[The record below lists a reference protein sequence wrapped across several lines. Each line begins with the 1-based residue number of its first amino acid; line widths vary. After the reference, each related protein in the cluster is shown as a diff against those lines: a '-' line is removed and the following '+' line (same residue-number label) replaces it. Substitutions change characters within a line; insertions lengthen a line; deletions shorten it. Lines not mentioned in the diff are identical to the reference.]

1 MGLIVKR
8 LAEAR
13 REYPGQ
19 FWLMFWG
26 MLISTIGT
34 SMIWPFLMV
43 YLTKVHGYPL
53 TKAALLLSINA
64 FTGLIFSF
72 IAGPI
77 TDFTGRKRVMVFSL
91 IALGGY
97 YLLLSQAKEYGQFQL
112 LMVLGGALMP
122 LYRVGADA
130 MLADLVPAEKRADG
144 YSLIRMANNLGIAV
158 GPMIGGFVAA
168 ASFTYSFVG
177 AAIGLSS
184 YGFLMWILARET
196 LSRDSNEPEH
206 RRDNR
211 FAGYPR
217 IFRDRQFLSFI
228 LGTVGIT
235 IAVQMMWSMLAVYT
249 TRNYQLQ
256 ESQYGWLPATNAVM
270 VVTLQFLVTQVTKKR
285 PPLLIMAAGAAV
297 YTLGVFSVSQGSQF
311 WHFWL
316 AMVVFTLGELILVP
330 TASTYAANLAPAD
343 MRGRYMSLYG
353 LTWNVAQMIGA
364 PFGGLL
370 SDNLGPK
377 YIWYGSAV
385 IGALAVLYFLFLA
398 GRQRRVALSQAQ
410 DVA

>member
-13 REYPGQ
+13 REYPSQ

-53 TKAALLLSINA
+53 TRAALLLSTNA

-77 TDFTGRKRVMVFSL
+77 TDYTGRKRVMAFSL

-97 YLLLSQAKEYGQFQL
+97 YLLLSQAQEYYQFFL
-112 LMVLGGALMP
+112 LMILGGSLMP

-130 MLADLVPAEKRADG
+130 MMADLVPPEKRADG
-144 YSLIRMANNLGIAV
+144 YSLIRMANNLGIAI
-158 GPMIGGFVAA
+158 GPMVGGFVAG
-168 ASFTYSFVG
+168 ASYTYAFLG

-184 YGFLMWILARET
+184 YGFLTLFLAHET
-196 LSRDSNEPEH
+196 LERNPAGRERGGE
-206 RRDNR
+206 R
-211 FAGYPR
+211 FAGYDR
-217 IFRDRQFLSFI
+217 IFRDGRFVQFV
-228 LGTVGIT
+228 LGTVGVT

-249 TRNYQLQ
+249 TRNYHLT
-256 ESQYGWLPATNAVM
+256 ESQYGWLPATNALM
-270 VVTLQFLVTQVTKKR
+270 VVTLQFMITQFTKKR
-285 PPLLIMAAGAAV
+285 PTLLMMAAGGAV
-297 YTLGVFSVSQGSQF
+297 YTLGVFSVSLGSQF

-316 AMVVFTLGELILVP
+316 SMVIFTLGELILVP
-330 TASTYAANLAPAD
+330 TGTTHAANLAPAD

-353 LTWNVAQMIGA
+353 LTWNVAQMLGA
-364 PFGGLL
+364 PMGGLL

-377 YIWYGSAV
+377 FIWYGSAV
-385 IGALAVLYFLFLA
+385 IGTLAVLFFLFLA
-398 GRQRRVALSQAQ
+398 GRERRAALPQVQ

>member
-13 REYPGQ
+13 REYPSQ

-53 TKAALLLSINA
+53 TRAALLLSTNA

-77 TDFTGRKRVMVFSL
+77 TDYTGRKRVMAFSL

-97 YLLLSQAKEYGQFQL
+97 YLLLSQAQEYYQFFL
-112 LMVLGGALMP
+112 LMILGGSLMP

-130 MLADLVPAEKRADG
+130 MMADLVPPEKRADG
-144 YSLIRMANNLGIAV
+144 YSLIRMANNLGIAI
-158 GPMIGGFVAA
+158 GPMVGGFVAG
-168 ASFTYSFVG
+168 ASYTYAFLG

-184 YGFLMWILARET
+184 YGFLTLFLAHET
-196 LSRDSNEPEH
+196 LERNPSGRERGSE
-206 RRDNR
+206 R
-211 FAGYPR
+211 FAGYDR
-217 IFRDRQFLSFI
+217 IFRDGRFVQFV
-228 LGTVGIT
+228 LGTVGVT

-249 TRNYQLQ
+249 TRNYQLT
-256 ESQYGWLPATNAVM
+256 ESQYGWLPATNALM
-270 VVTLQFLVTQVTKKR
+270 VVTLQFMITQFTKKR
-285 PPLLIMAAGAAV
+285 PTLLMMAAGGAV
-297 YTLGVFSVSQGSQF
+297 YTLGVFSVSLGSQF

-316 AMVVFTLGELILVP
+316 SMVIFTLGELILVP
-330 TASTYAANLAPAD
+330 TGTTHAANLAPAD

-353 LTWNVAQMIGA
+353 LTWNVAQMLGA
-364 PFGGLL
+364 PMGGLL

-377 YIWYGSAV
+377 FIWYGSAV
-385 IGALAVLYFLFLA
+385 IGTLAVLFFLFLA
-398 GRQRRVALSQAQ
+398 GRERRAALPQVQ

>member
-26 MLISTIGT
+26 MLVSTIGT

-43 YLTKVHGYPL
+43 YLTKIHGYPL
-53 TKAALLLSINA
+53 TRAALLLSTNA

-77 TDFTGRKRVMVFSL
+77 TDYTGRKRVMAFSL

-97 YLLLSQAKEYGQFQL
+97 YLLLSQAQEYYQFFL
-112 LMVLGGALMP
+112 LMILGGSLMP

-130 MLADLVPAEKRADG
+130 MMADLVPPEKRADG
-144 YSLIRMANNLGIAV
+144 YSLIRMANNLGIAI
-158 GPMIGGFVAA
+158 GPMIGGFVAG
-168 ASFTYSFVG
+168 ASYTYAFLG

-184 YGFLMWILARET
+184 YGFLTLFLARET
-196 LSRDSNEPEH
+196 LERSPDSPE
-206 RRDNR
+206 RGSER
-211 FAGYPR
+211 FAGYDR
-217 IFRDRQFLSFI
+217 IFRDRRFVQFV

-249 TRNYQLQ
+249 TRNYNLT
-256 ESQYGWLPATNAVM
+256 ESQYGWLPATNAIM
-270 VVTLQFLVTQVTKKR
+270 VVTLQFMITQFTKKR
-285 PPLLIMAAGAAV
+285 PTLLMMAAGGAV
-297 YTLGVFSVSQGSQF
+297 YTLGVFTVSLGSQF

-316 AMVVFTLGELILVP
+316 AMVIFTFGELILVP
-330 TASTYAANLAPAD
+330 TGTTHAANLAPAD

-353 LTWNVAQMIGA
+353 LTWNVAQMLGA
-364 PFGGLL
+364 PLGGLL

-377 YIWYGSAV
+377 FIWYGSTV
-385 IGALAVLYFLFLA
+385 IGTLAVLFFLFLA
-398 GRQRRVALSQAQ
+398 GRERRAVLPQAQ

>member
-1 MGLIVKR
+1 MNLIFKR

-53 TKAALLLSINA
+53 TQAAILLSTNA

-77 TDFTGRKRVMVFSL
+77 TDYTGRKRVMAFSL
-91 IALGGY
+91 VALGGY
-97 YLLLSQAKEYGQFQL
+97 YLLLSQAQEYYQFLL
-112 LMVLGGALMP
+112 LMILGGSLMP

-130 MLADLVPAEKRADG
+130 MLADLVPPEKRADG
-144 YSLIRMANNLGIAV
+144 YSLIRMANNLGIAI
-158 GPMIGGFVAA
+158 GPMIGGFVASQSYTFA
-168 ASFTYSFVG
+168 FLG

-184 YGFLMWILARET
+184 YGFLTLWLARET
-196 LSRDSNEPEH
+196 LERNPAGQGRGGE
-206 RRDNR
+206 R
-211 FAGYPR
+211 FAGYDR
-217 IFRDRQFLSFI
+217 IFQDGKFVSFVLATI
-228 LGTVGIT
+228 GIT

-249 TRNYQLQ
+249 TKNYQLS
-256 ESQYGWLPATNAVM
+256 ESQYGWIPATNAIL
-270 VVTLQFLVTQVTKKR
+270 VVTLQFLVTQATKKR
-285 PPLLIMAAGAAV
+285 PPLLMMALGAAI
-297 YTLGVFSVSQGSQF
+297 YTLGVFSVSQGSIF

-316 AMVVFTLGELILVP
+316 SMVIFTFGELILVP
-330 TASTYAANLAPAD
+330 TGTTYAANLAPVD

-353 LTWNVAQMIGA
+353 LTWNVAQMVGA
-364 PFGGLL
+364 PFGGVL

-385 IGALAVLYFLFLA
+385 IGVLAVLAFIYLNE
-398 GRQRRVALSQAQ
+398 RQHQVTLPGEQ

>member
-1 MGLIVKR
+1 MLNR
-8 LAEAR
+8 LRRAR
-13 REYPGQ
+13 TEYPRQ

-53 TKAALLLSINA
+53 TRAALLLSTNA

-77 TDFTGRKRVMVFSL
+77 TDYTGRKRVMAFSL

-97 YLLLSQAKEYGQFQL
+97 YLLLSQAQEYYQFFL
-112 LMVLGGALMP
+112 LMILGGSLMP

-130 MLADLVPAEKRADG
+130 MMADLVPPEKRADG
-144 YSLIRMANNLGIAV
+144 YSLIRMANNLGIAI
-158 GPMIGGFVAA
+158 GPMVGGFVAG
-168 ASFTYSFVG
+168 ASYTYAFLG

-184 YGFLMWILARET
+184 YGFLTLFLAHET
-196 LSRDSNEPEH
+196 LERNPAGRERGGE
-206 RRDNR
+206 R
-211 FAGYPR
+211 FAGYDR
-217 IFRDRQFLSFI
+217 IFRDGRFVQFV
-228 LGTVGIT
+228 LGTVGVT

-249 TRNYQLQ
+249 TRNYQLT
-256 ESQYGWLPATNAVM
+256 ESQYGWLPATNALM
-270 VVTLQFLVTQVTKKR
+270 VVTLQFMITQFTKKR
-285 PPLLIMAAGAAV
+285 PTLLMMAAGGAV
-297 YTLGVFSVSQGSQF
+297 YTLGVFSVSLGSQF

-316 AMVVFTLGELILVP
+316 SMVIFTLGELILVP
-330 TASTYAANLAPAD
+330 TGTTHAANLAPAD

-353 LTWNVAQMIGA
+353 LTWNVAQMLGA
-364 PFGGLL
+364 PMGGLL

-377 YIWYGSAV
+377 FIWYGSAV
-385 IGALAVLYFLFLA
+385 IGTLAVLFFLFLA
-398 GRQRRVALSQAQ
+398 GRERRAALPQVQ

>member
-13 REYPGQ
+13 REYPSQ

-53 TKAALLLSINA
+53 TRAALLLSTNA

-77 TDFTGRKRVMVFSL
+77 TDYTGRKRVMAFSL

-97 YLLLSQAKEYGQFQL
+97 YLLLSQAQEYYQFFL
-112 LMVLGGALMP
+112 LMILGGSLMP

-130 MLADLVPAEKRADG
+130 MMADLVPPEKRADG
-144 YSLIRMANNLGIAV
+144 YSLIRMANNLGIAI
-158 GPMIGGFVAA
+158 GPMVGGFVAG
-168 ASFTYSFVG
+168 ASYTYAFLG

-184 YGFLMWILARET
+184 YGFLTLFLAHET
-196 LSRDSNEPEH
+196 LERNPAGRERGGE
-206 RRDNR
+206 R
-211 FAGYPR
+211 FAGYDR
-217 IFRDRQFLSFI
+217 IFRDGRFVQFV
-228 LGTVGIT
+228 LGTVGVT

-249 TRNYQLQ
+249 TRNYQLT
-256 ESQYGWLPATNAVM
+256 ESQYGWLPATNALM
-270 VVTLQFLVTQVTKKR
+270 VVTLQFMITQFTKKR
-285 PPLLIMAAGAAV
+285 PTLLMMAAGGAV
-297 YTLGVFSVSQGSQF
+297 YTLGVFSVSLGSQF

-316 AMVVFTLGELILVP
+316 SMVIFTLGELILVP
-330 TASTYAANLAPAD
+330 TGTTHAANLAPAD

-353 LTWNVAQMIGA
+353 LTWNVAQMLGA
-364 PFGGLL
+364 PMGGLL

-377 YIWYGSAV
+377 FIWYGSAV
-385 IGALAVLYFLFLA
+385 IGTLAVLFFLFLA
-398 GRQRRVALSQAQ
+398 GRERRAALPQVQ